1 MIWKNFVRDLRRTA
15 SRLISVSI
23 ITLIA
28 VMVYTALSGILFNL
42 DRISEQY
49 LEGQNTA
56 DYWLTGTSLDA
67 GDCRTLAE
75 LPGVTGVQPRIVLDA
90 EERYD
95 SDVTLQLYA
104 VPEDYAINTPYVVAG
119 TLPDS
124 GREIAVS
131 DQLAQARGLQVGDWY
146 ELTVTGTGRQ
156 LRLYICGLIKDPE
169 CMYLVNAT
177 NPAPDLSRYAFAYGT
192 EELLSDFMGANRYN
206 QICVTT
212 DGSVSSA
219 QFRAAVDDALGDR
232 VINVLALEDN
242 TVASYLMEMRDN
254 LAPILS
260 IFPVLFFLCAV
271 LMMVSTMN
279 RLIEN
284 ARPDIGTFKALGYAD
299 STILFYYLLHA
310 ILVVAV
316 GFPIGAWSGRYV
328 CALIVNTVA
337 MGCDLPPYTVVHDYA
352 AWGQALGLTALCCIG
367 SAWLVARSLLKETPA
382 QCMRPK
388 PPKSTKAVLL
398 ERFPLLWRRLGFNQK
413 YIIRNTFRNK
423 VRMFTCIFGIAFC
436 MALVFLAFALR
447 DSIDHYSAALS
458 EGQNRYDLM
467 VDFSTSVTEGQYRR
481 ITQDVGVTGAELE
494 MTTAGWLYTDSR
506 QATATITVAEDQLSL
521 KRYDP
526 YAEGVLSLPADGV
539 VLEESL
545 AEELGVEAGGTVTL
559 RFTGSSAYYPVKVAE
574 LNRSVSGVYISRS
587 LWRSLGLAY
596 TPTAAYVTVED
607 PDALAARLADYD
619 FVDAWQTR
627 EVATQAAV
635 DQMNSMSMVVYILIL
650 FGGGLACIVI
660 YNLGIMSFFEQIRS
674 LATLMVLGFHDKEI
688 KTLQLSENIIFAVC
702 GIILGIPLG
711 VALNRMIL
719 QAITTMDLV
728 EATRPVSLLLSGAIT
743 LLFALAVNVVIGRKM
758 RDIDMLGA
766 LKSVE

>member
-1 MIWKNFVRDLRRTA
+1 MIWINFVRDLRRTA
-15 SRLISVSI
+15 SRLVSVSI

-28 VMVYTALSGILFNL
+28 VMVYTALSGILYNL
-42 DRISEQY
+42 DRISTGY

-75 LPGVTGVQPRIVLDA
+75 LPGVTGVQPRVVLDA

-95 SDVTLQLYA
+95 GDITLQLYA

-119 TLPDS
+119 TLPES
-124 GREIAVS
+124 GREVAVS
-131 DQLAQARGLQVGDWY
+131 DQLAAARGLQVGDWY
-146 ELTVTGTGRQ
+146 ELTVTGTGLQ
-156 LRLYICGLIKDPE
+156 LRLRICGLVKDPE

-192 EELLSDFMGANRYN
+192 EDLLSDLMGANRYN

-212 DGSVSSA
+212 DNSVSAA

-279 RLIEN
+279 RLIES

-299 STILFYYLLHA
+299 RTILLYYLLHA
-310 ILVVAV
+310 VLVVAV

-328 CALIVNTVA
+328 CALIVNSVA
-337 MGCDLPPYTVVHDYA
+337 MGCDLPPYTVVHDFS
-352 AWGQALGLTALCCIG
+352 AWGEALGITALCSIG
-367 SAWLVARSLLKETPA
+367 SAWLVARSLLRETPA

-398 ERFPLLWRRLGFNQK
+398 ERLPLLWRHLGFNQK

-467 VDFSTSVTEGQYRR
+467 VDFGSSVTEGQYRR
-481 ITQDVGVTGAELE
+481 VTGDVGVIEAELE
-494 MTTAGWLYTDSR
+494 MATAGWLYTEDQRS
-506 QATATITVAEDQLSL
+506 TAAITVAEDQLSL

-526 YAEGVLSLPADGV
+526 YAQGVQTLPANGL

-545 AEELGVEAGGTVTL
+545 AEELGVGAGDTIIL
-559 RFTGSSAYYPVKVAE
+559 RFTGSSAYYPVEVAE

-587 LWRSLGLAY
+587 LWRALGLSY
-596 TPTAAYVTVED
+596 SPTAAYVTAED

-619 FVDAWQTR
+619 FVDGWQTR

-702 GIILGIPLG
+702 GILLGIPLG

-719 QAITTMDLV
+719 QAITTMPLE
-728 EATRPVSLLLSGAIT
+728 EATRPISLALSCAVT
-743 LLFALAVNVVIGRKM
+743 LVFALAVNVVIGRKM